1 MPTPRETAST
11 ISARAMKSLR
21 LRLRTT
27 QAAIVLERGAQ
38 SFWPLISWTLVV
50 VAVVRLGLLEDAS
63 QTVAIISVTAASL
76 CWLYLFAGGARK
88 FNWPRRNDVV
98 QRLDQSL
105 PGRPLEALGDTQ
117 SVGAEDPASRGLWAM
132 HLAQMAEAAKRSRAA
147 MPDLRLARRDPWALR
162 LVAIFV
168 FASAILFSRTDPVQS
183 LIDSLQPQD
192 QQFATGPSFEGWA
205 EPPIYTG
212 KPSIY
217 LNDTAGGSVLNL
229 PEGSKVTLRIYGDTE
244 TASLIETVTQSG
256 HTQLPADAG
265 DLAEVTF
272 EVTKDGTITLTP
284 AENEPVSWQVQ
295 VIPDQSP
302 TVKLVEEISR
312 TVQGS
317 LKMPFHAQDDYG
329 IVGGSVTIALQ
340 IEQVDRRNGLALE
353 PEPRET
359 VVFDLP
365 LPFNRD
371 TTDFTETVIED
382 LAQHP
387 WAGLPVTIT
396 LEVFDDAQQ
405 IGHIEPLVVPMPGKR
420 FFDKLAAAVA
430 EQRRDLLWNRE
441 NGNRISM
448 ILKAITHE
456 PDTIFDNNK
465 AYLMVRTALR
475 RLDYNR
481 ENGLS
486 DVVRDDIADLLWQ
499 AALLIEDGDLSDAR
513 ERLKRA
519 QDRLSEAMEN
529 GATDEEIAEL
539 MDELRRATQEYLRQL
554 AQEQRNRPQ
563 QEFGENQ
570 NQMDVT
576 QDQLQQ
582 MMDRIQELMEQG
594 RMDEAQALMEQL
606 QQMME
611 NMQVTQGQPGQ
622 GDPNQQGMEG
632 LGDTLRQQQELAD
645 DTFRELQEEFNR
657 NRQQGQEQQGDNPNG
672 RQLGEN
678 GQLNQ
683 QPGQQGEGER
693 GQGQGNQL
701 GDLADRQQAL
711 RDLLEQQ
718 RGEFP
723 GDGIGGNDEFLQR
736 LDEAER
742 QMGQAQENL
751 RNGDSSG
758 ALDDQADAMESL
770 REGMRQLSEATR
782 RAQAEQNGGQGQLGA
797 QSGEQRDPLG
807 RRRSQSGAVSGGEKI
822 LPTEDQYRRSREV
835 MEEIRKRSGQRDRP
849 TLELDYLK
857 RLLDRF

>member
-1 MPTPRETAST
+1 MVWPDKDTRI
-11 ISARAMKSLR
+11 ISRKAMKSLR
-21 LRLRTT
+21 MRLRLTRG
-27 QAAIVLERGAQ
+27 AILLERIAH
-38 SFWPLISWTLVV
+38 SFWPVISWSLMV
-50 VAVVRLGLLEDAS
+50 VAVARLGLLAGAS
-63 QTVAIISVTAASL
+63 QTAAAVMLGAAVL
-76 CWLYLFAGGARK
+76 CWLYLFARGARA
-88 FNWPRRNDVV
+88 FVWPGHAEAVR
-98 QRLDQSL
+98 RLDHSL
-105 PGRPLEALGDTQ
+105 PGRPLQALGDIQ
-117 SVGAEDPASRGLWAM
+117 SIGKDDPASRYLWSS
-132 HLAQMAEAAKRSRAA
+132 HLLRMAEAAKRSRAA
-147 MPDLRLARRDPWALR
+147 KPDLRLAGRDPWAFR

-168 FASAILFSRTDPVQS
+168 FAAAILFSRTDPVQS
-183 LIDSLQPQD
+183 LIDSLQSED
-192 QQFATGPSFEGWA
+192 QKLATGPSYEGWA

-212 KPSIY
+212 KPTIY
-217 LNDTAGGSVLNL
+217 LNDTAIGAVLAL
-229 PEGSKVTLRIYGDTE
+229 PEGTQITLRVYGE
-244 TASLIETVTQSG
+244 TKATDLVETVSQAG
-256 HTQLPADAG
+256 ATQLPADA
-265 DLAEVTF
+265 DELAQVTF
-272 EVTKDGTITLTP
+272 EVTQDGDITLTP
-284 AENEPVSWQVQ
+284 EQKEPVNWQVQ
-295 VIPDQSP
+295 VIQDRTPA
-302 TVKLVEEISR
+302 VELIEDVSR
-312 TVQGS
+312 TLQGS
-317 LKMPFHAQDDYG
+317 LKMPFRAQDDYG
-329 IVGGSVTIALQ
+329 VVGGNVTIALQ
-340 IEQVDRRNGLALE
+340 LDQVDRRHGLALD
-353 PEPRET
+353 PEPQED
-359 VVFDLP
+359 VGFDLP

-387 WAGLPVTIT
+387 WAGLPVKIS
-396 LEVFDDAQQ
+396 LSVYDDAQQ
-405 IGHIEPLVVPMPGKR
+405 TGEIEPLIVPMPGKR

-430 EQRRDLLWNRE
+430 EQRRDLLWNRK
-441 NGNRISM
+441 NGKRISM
-448 ILKAITHE
+448 VLKAITYQ

-486 DVVRDDIADLLWQ
+486 DAVRDDIADLLWR

-513 ERLKRA
+513 DRLKRA

-554 AQEQRNRPQ
+554 AQEQRDRPQ

-570 NQMDVT
+570 NQMEMT

-611 NMQVTQGQPGQ
+611 NMQVTQSQPGQ

-645 DTFRELQEEFNR
+645 DTFRELQEEFSR
-657 NRQQGQEQQGDNPNG
+657 NRQQGQEQGDNPNG
-672 RQLGEN
+672 RQLGDNE
-678 GQLNQ
+678 QLNQ
-683 QPGQQGEGER
+683 QPGQQGER
-693 GQGQGNQL
+693 GQGQGNPL

-723 GDGIGGNDEFLQR
+723 GDGIGGNDEFLQQ

-742 QMGQAQENL
+742 QMGRAQENL

-770 REGMRQLSEATR
+770 REGMRQLSDATR
-782 RAQAEQNGGQGQLGA
+782 QAQAEQNGGQGQLGA

-807 RRRSQSGAVSGGEKI
+807 RRRSQSGAVSGGEKL